1 MAEETRCL
9 RWLHLSELHVGA
21 RGEAA
26 WWTVLD
32 DLWRSLDEWLPRRG
46 PPHAVLLTGDL
57 ASSGLPGE
65 YDRLDRFL
73 DRLLARLGRPEPT
86 LVAVPGNHDVRR
98 PKDPLALTG
107 LRWLREYEADDD
119 AIRDVRRLLWE
130 RRKAEAVPPLFEAWQ
145 AWAGR
150 RLRPTHAS
158 FFPGD
163 TTTVLEGDGG
173 LTVAVVGLNSAWTQY
188 TGGSFERLLQ
198 LEAEQLLAALPEPEA
213 GGAPLDLFERC
224 DRAMLLLHHPPA
236 WLSTRAERVF
246 RELVYPPTR
255 FDLCLYGHLHRAR
268 SELTSVGGRPARA
281 WFQAPSLFGL
291 EGYGTAGESRSMG
304 YAWGELLGD
313 GEVRVWP
320 LDRVLRADG
329 SAALDVDPSFER
341 LPEGYVQLRPPEVSG
356 GDEAGVGEYRRWTER
371 IDFVVDRVLPS
382 ASAEARDE
390 PVASL
395 PQVVRLPEPP
405 DPEPESL
412 PPESTGP
419 GEFARRVERALGRDD
434 RAEALSVSGD
444 LAVALASE
452 GSSDDRALASV
463 RHAQCRVEAGD
474 ATTAVAE
481 LRALDDVASPRVA
494 LLVRLVLVEALEA
507 AGRTQEADAALADLS
522 PTGPDDTELLVLVA
536 CRRARRALVGGE
548 TDRARAILAS
558 CPQEGIGPPA
568 LAALVHMKAHVALA
582 GGALQDASS
591 LFEEAHQRWSDLG
604 ERAGEAAASAGLAVV
619 SWQADQP
626 VSAER
631 WARRARALARVAGP
645 AADPS
650 YADDLL
656 RLVVSDPDA
665 ATEDAD
671 GQVPGLDAR
680 AVREWLGR
688 GYLLSAGIADW
699 VATAGGWEAVAPR
712 LQRSLAAAGATAGLD
727 AVLASLTTA
736 DDEETPP

>member
-9 RWLHLSELHVGA
+9 RWLHLSDLHVGA

-130 RRKAEAVPPLFEAWQ
+130 ERRAEAVPPLFEAWQ

-173 LTVAVVGLNSAWTQY
+173 LTVGVVGLNSAWTQY

-213 GGAPLDLFERC
+213 GGSPLDLFERC
-224 DRAMLLLHHPPA
+224 DRALLLLHHPPA
-236 WLSTRAERVF
+236 WLSKRAERIL

-268 SELTSVGGRPARA
+268 SELTSVGGGRPRA
-281 WFQAPSLFGL
+281 WFQAPSLFGM
-291 EGYGTAGESRSMG
+291 EGYGTPGESRAMG

-329 SAALDVDPSFER
+329 SGAFDVDTSFARE
-341 LPEGYVQLRPPEVSG
+341 PEGYVQLRPPEAATAPRTPEVAG
-356 GDEAGVGEYRRWTER
+356 GDEAGVADYRRWARER
-371 IDFVVDRVLPS
+371 HGRLELIGINAGELTLELTDVYVPLRLAEAGWEHGPHGMGDEEAGLG
-382 ASAEARDE
+382 AEARAAGHEDLE
-390 PVASL
+390 LEEAFS
-395 PQVVRLPEPP
+395 RA
-405 DPEPESL
+405 
-412 PPESTGP
+412 GP
-419 GEFARRVERALGRDD
+419 GQDLVLLGQP
-434 RAEALSVSGD
+434 G
-444 LAVALASE
+444 
-452 GSSDDRALASV
+452 
-463 RHAQCRVEAGD
+463 AGK
-474 ATTAVAE
+474 TTALRKLLHAVLGAGAESVGLEPGTLPLFLRLRHLGEDLLGGEPWGFVQRELDAWAPGRFPAPFAQELWGRGRLLLLLDGLDEVARE
-481 LRALDDVASPRVA
+481 ADGVGVCGA
-494 LLVRLVLVEALEA
+494 LL
-507 AGRTQEADAALADLS
+507 G
-522 PTGPDDTELLVLVA
+522 
-536 CRRARRALVGGE
+536 
-548 TDRARAILAS
+548 
-558 CPQEGIGPPA
+558 
-568 LAALVHMKAHVALA
+568 
-582 GGALQDASS
+582 
-591 LFEEAHQRWSDLG
+591 W
-604 ERAGEAAASAGLAVV
+604 
-619 SWQADQP
+619 
-626 VSAER
+626 
-631 WARRARALARVAGP
+631 
-645 AADPS
+645 
-650 YADDLL
+650 L
-656 RLVVSDPDA
+656 R
-665 ATEDAD
+665 
-671 GQVPGLDAR
+671 
-680 AVREWLGR
+680 
-688 GYLLSAGIADW
+688 
-699 VATAGGWEAVAPR
+699 
-712 LQRSLAAAGATAGLD
+712 
-727 AVLASLTTA
+727 
-736 DDEETPP
+736 